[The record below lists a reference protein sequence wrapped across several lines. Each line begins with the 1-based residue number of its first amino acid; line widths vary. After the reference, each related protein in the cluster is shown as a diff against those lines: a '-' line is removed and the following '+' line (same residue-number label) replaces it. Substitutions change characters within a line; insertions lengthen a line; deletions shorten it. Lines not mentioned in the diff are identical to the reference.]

1 MNYSNRSGEMEV
13 FVRVIEAGSFSAA
26 ARELRLTPSAVSKLI
41 ARMEVRL
48 GIRLLTRTART
59 LAPTPEGEAYYERSV
74 RILADMD
81 EGDRAATEGT
91 APSGRL
97 RVYASIPF
105 GNNLLAPL
113 LPRFL
118 AQYPRIKLDLSFS
131 DETANLVE
139 ERADIAI
146 RMGPLPD
153 SDLRARRLG
162 TTRLCMVASPDYL
175 AQYGTPARPADLAL
189 HNCLNFNFRRT
200 IGPWRFVEDRIDM
213 PITGNAEA
221 NNGETVRQL
230 VLAGLGLGRLAAF
243 HIADDIASGRLLR
256 VLANYDPNHTEDI
269 HVVYINRRHMAGR
282 IRALIDFLIE
292 EVGPVL
298 RETEERCSLRKI

>member
-1 MNYSNRSGEMEV
+1 MNYGNRSGEMEV

-26 ARELRLTPSAVSKLI
+26 ARELGLTPSAVSKLI

-59 LAPTPEGEAYYERSV
+59 LAPTPEGEAYYQRSV
-74 RILADMD
+74 RILADID
-81 EGDRAATEGT
+81 EADRAATEGV

-153 SDLRARRLG
+153 SDLKARRLG
-162 TTRLCMVASPDYL
+162 TTRLYMVASPDYL
-175 AQYGTPARPADLAL
+175 AQYGTPDRPADLAL
-189 HNCLNFNFRRT
+189 HNCLNFNFQRT
-200 IGPWRFVEDRIDM
+200 IGPWRFVEDRIDA

-221 NNGETVRQL
+221 NNGETLRQL
-230 VLAGLGLGRLAAF
+230 VLAGLGMGRLAAF
-243 HIADDIASGRLLR
+243 HVADDITSGRLLR
-256 VLANYDPNHTEDI
+256 VLAEHDLSHTEDI
-269 HVVYINRRHMAGR
+269 HVVYVDRRHMAGR
-282 IRALIDFLIE
+282 IRAFIDFLIE

-298 RETEERCSLRKI
+298 RKAEQRCGI